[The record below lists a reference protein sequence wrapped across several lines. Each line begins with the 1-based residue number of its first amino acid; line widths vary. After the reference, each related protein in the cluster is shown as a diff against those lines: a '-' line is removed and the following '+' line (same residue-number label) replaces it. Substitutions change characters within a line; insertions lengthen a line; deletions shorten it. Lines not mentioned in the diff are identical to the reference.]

1 MKLLSSL
8 LKRFVTKGTM
18 RIYDAEGKLHE
29 FSGAVKE
36 PVITVRIH
44 DKSLYTSL
52 FLSPDVRAGE
62 AYMDG
67 TLTFEDGTDSLK
79 FLEFFLLNRSGL
91 RSHPLQK
98 LLKKSRRKFKRIY
111 QYNPVKRSRKNAAH
125 HYDVSEQIYRLFLDK
140 DMQYS
145 CAYFKSP
152 EDTLEVAQLNKKR
165 IIAAKLQISDGMK
178 ILDIGCGWGGMAL
191 YLAQMFDVEVT
202 GISLSA
208 EQIRVARSR
217 ARALGLEGRVR
228 FEYCDYR
235 EMDRQFD
242 RIVSVGM
249 LEHVGAQHLEE
260 YFTKLRA
267 LLKNDGAA
275 LVHSIGRMN
284 PPGATNPFI
293 RKYIFPGG
301 YVPSLSEIVPPMERQ
316 HLWTADCEIWR
327 KHYHYT
333 LLEWRKRFLEHWDEA
348 VEIADERFCRMWEF
362 YLTATAMSFMHGRM
376 MVFHMLF
383 SKNIHTFPMTRD
395 FIAEEEARLK
405 KREKELGIE

>member
-8 LKRFVTKGTM
+8 LKRFVSKGTL
-18 RIYDAEGKLHE
+18 RVYDADGVLHV
-29 FSGAVKE
+29 FSGEVKE
-36 PVITVRIH
+36 PVVTLRIH
-44 DKSLYTSL
+44 DKSLYTKI
-52 FLSPDVRAGE
+52 FLSPDIRAGE

-67 TLTFEDGTDSLK
+67 TLTFEDGTDTLK

-98 LLKKSRRKFKRIY
+98 LIKKARRKFKRIY
-111 QYNPVKRSRKNAAH
+111 QYNPVGRARKHASH
-125 HYDVSEQIYRLFLDK
+125 HYDVSEEIYRLFLDK

-145 CAYFKSP
+145 CAYFKTP
-152 EDTLEVAQLNKKR
+152 QDTLEEAQLNKKR
-165 IIAAKLQISDGMK
+165 IIAAKLQITDGMK

-217 ARALGLEGRVR
+217 AEALGLKNRVK

-235 EMDRQFD
+235 EMERKFD

-249 LEHVGAQHLEE
+249 LEHVGAQYLEE
-260 YFTKLRA
+260 FFTKVRG
-267 LLKNDGAA
+267 LLKVDGAA

-301 YVPSLSEIVPPMERQ
+301 YVPSLSEIVAPMERQ

-333 LLEWRKRFLEHWDEA
+333 LMEWRKRFLTHWDEA
-348 VEIADERFCRMWEF
+348 VKITDERFCRMWEF
-362 YLTATAMSFMHGRM
+362 YLTATAMSFLHSRM

-383 SKNIHTFPMTRD
+383 SKNINTFPITRD
-395 FIAEEEARLK
+395 FIETEEARLLL
-405 KREKELGIE
+405 REKELGIK